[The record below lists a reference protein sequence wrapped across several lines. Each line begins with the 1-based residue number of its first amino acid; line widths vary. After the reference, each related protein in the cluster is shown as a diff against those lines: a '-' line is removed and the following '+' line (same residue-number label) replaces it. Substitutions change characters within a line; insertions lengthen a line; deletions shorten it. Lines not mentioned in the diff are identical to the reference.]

1 MTGPPLSSQIAFTV
15 GPVPVVVTW
24 PFMLWWPRS

>member
-24 PFMLWWPRS
+24 PFMLWPRS